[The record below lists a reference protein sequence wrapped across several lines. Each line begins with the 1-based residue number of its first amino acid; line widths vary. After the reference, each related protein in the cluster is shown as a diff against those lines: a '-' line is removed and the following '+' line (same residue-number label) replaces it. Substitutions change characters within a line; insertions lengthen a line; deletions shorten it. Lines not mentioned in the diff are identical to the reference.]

1 MAISNPNFQCEHVG
15 QLCLY
20 NIGFPRPHW
29 IAEGQLFCSLGD
41 VVIRLILH
49 LLNGMILQVGG
60 HVWWYV
66 DTDQTRAK
74 THFPNQCQQLLQ
86 HARQDGMEC
95 HISRCLEHSKVGTA
109 PRNLSCT
116 LLQTLQNTIAL
127 YMYDFL
133 VNRFWATA
141 NVDYVLVMCHHVS
154 FFCQLVSV
162 FICNYHFMYAGIHG
176 MYYDNI
182 GIYMIM
188 CPYKHY
194 IVPWNICWSVGQP
207 RRFRAVPQTRG
218 SKKKEQ
224 SQGTKVEKQWENYDL
239 WHFRTVFPQHWKKK
253 RDNPNDKRTTTRFRT
268 TSKKSPTVQTP
279 MQMQC
284 NTITSILLIFPVA
297 SS

>member
-20 NIGFPRPHW
+20 NIYIYISTGGFPRPHW

-41 VVIRLILH
+41 VAIRLILH

-133 VNRFWATA
+133 ASRFWATA
-141 NVDYVLVMCHHVS
+141 NGD
-154 FFCQLVSV
+154 
-162 FICNYHFMYAGIHG
+162 
-176 MYYDNI
+176 
-182 GIYMIM
+182 
-188 CPYKHY
+188 
-194 IVPWNICWSVGQP
+194 
-207 RRFRAVPQTRG
+207 
-218 SKKKEQ
+218 
-224 SQGTKVEKQWENYDL
+224 
-239 WHFRTVFPQHWKKK
+239 
-253 RDNPNDKRTTTRFRT
+253 
-268 TSKKSPTVQTP
+268 
-279 MQMQC
+279 
-284 NTITSILLIFPVA
+284 
-297 SS
+297 